1 MEENIEYFCSDCECA
16 KSTEKVFICTFTRN
30 IVKASDK
37 ICLAFILKNDI
48 EKDNL

>member
-1 MEENIEYFCSDCECA
+1 MLYKMTVLIR
-16 KSTEKVFICTFTRN
+16 EKVFICTFTRN

-48 EKDNL
+48 EKDKL